1 MVDNSTGRFSRSN
14 CQTYP
19 SDLDP
24 VRLAVEQPHYP
35 AKMVVMGI
43 ALNVVPI
50 LAQGPLLVPDH
61 LLVPQWRVE
70 RIAAAGKE
78 IRMVV
83 ATRTVAGHMRVV
95 GGDAMSIVL
104 QEVRGVVLAPVPH

>member
-1 MVDNSTGRFSRSN
+1 
-14 CQTYP
+14 
-19 SDLDP
+19 
-24 VRLAVEQPHYP
+24 
-35 AKMVVMGI
+35 MGI

-50 LAQGPLLVPDH
+50 LAQGPHLVPDR
-61 LLVPQWRVE
+61 LLVHQWRVE

-83 ATRTVAGHMRVV
+83 AIRTAVDHLDVV

-104 QEVRGVVLAPVPH
+104 QGVRGVVLAPVPH